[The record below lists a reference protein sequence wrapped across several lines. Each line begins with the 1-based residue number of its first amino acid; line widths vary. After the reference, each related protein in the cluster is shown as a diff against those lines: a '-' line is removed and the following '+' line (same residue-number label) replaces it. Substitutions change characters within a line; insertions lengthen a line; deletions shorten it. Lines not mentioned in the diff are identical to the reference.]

1 MKHHPHGPSAL
12 GNPCQGAYHMA
23 RLAPPQPASDAADE
37 GTLLHA
43 AVACL
48 DTTGMDE
55 EQHRA
60 VEACW
65 HEVAALVAL
74 APAGA
79 NYYEETLSLCY
90 ETSLILFGTVDY
102 YRIDGRIAWLRDW
115 KFGRNAAPLA
125 DVQIAAYSA
134 LVMANHPQ
142 VQEVHAATFQP
153 RARHHEVSATYTRAE
168 LPRLI
173 DAIRERIAWREAWRL
188 GDALATGD
196 HCAYCP
202 AALWCG
208 ARQQELATTGG
219 MTEEAIA
226 YLDGATVAGLLPKAK
241 RAGKL
246 IDALKDHA
254 KTLAAGGELPG
265 YELQEVRGREKLD
278 GSPADIYQALRFSE
292 WTHAEA
298 WECVRFDLASITGKA
313 KAKGFPNGEKMLP
326 LLQPFIGRGA
336 GYQKLIESKV
346 QP

>member
-265 YELQEVRGREKLD
+265 YELQEVRAARSWTAARRTFTRRSGSVSGRTPKRGSACGLTWHPSLAKLKPKA
-278 GSPADIYQALRFSE
+278 GPMAKRCYRSSSRSLGAALATR
-292 WTHAEA
+292 
-298 WECVRFDLASITGKA
+298 
-313 KAKGFPNGEKMLP
+313 N
-326 LLQPFIGRGA
+326 
-336 GYQKLIESKV
+336 
-346 QP
+346 